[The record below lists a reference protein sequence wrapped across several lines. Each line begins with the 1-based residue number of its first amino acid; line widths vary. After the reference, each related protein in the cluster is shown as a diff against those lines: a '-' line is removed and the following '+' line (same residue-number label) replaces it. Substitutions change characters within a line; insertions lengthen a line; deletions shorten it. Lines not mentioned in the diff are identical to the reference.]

1 MQEFEGLDK
10 KTAKTVIE
18 RSVRKLE
25 AKDKTAQTSS
35 VDIVK
40 LTAEID
46 YSERYKFITP
56 EQAENFRMRIE
67 KAQKEFERLERTE
80 TRDVVNDFENPRE
93 QATRYRGLDDYKSQ
107 IVEERAKEQ
116 KEDKSTESRTTT
128 ATRSSDERTL

>member
-25 AKDKTAQTSS
+25 AKDKTAQTCS